1 MGLWVYRGPWNRS
14 SRLEQFLRRSATLE
28 NMLASRYSSI
38 ALLCLFAAFAQAE
51 IVYTV
56 KAAPGMEKIT
66 VEMTIPTEGKSE
78 VMVQMPRWAP
88 GSYSYRDNMA
98 RVGDMS
104 VLGLNGAGEPRKVD
118 GSTLAL
124 PTAGKD
130 EITFS
135 YTVPISNDNG
145 SFHWSG
151 PSTYFYVVDRKD
163 EKCRLDIQ
171 VPDGWKVAAGLNP
184 LLNPH
189 SFTAPDYDV
198 LADNPVTI
206 GDFYE
211 DRYTVKGK
219 PHFIVVRG
227 NYKDDVDRARLKKVC
242 EQVTKDQAHF
252 FGGLPYDRYVWH
264 FVTMDQPNGGWGLEH
279 LSSTQ
284 IGLATGIGYRTV
296 GVISHEFFHLWH
308 VKRTRSLPLGPFNYQ
323 ELPQTGALWYL
334 EGGTDYYAHLLLRRY
349 GRSSDADFLGA
360 LSSNVQRTWS
370 NDQRFQVS
378 PFEASFRVRDAS
390 NGRGNSAGY
399 GVNYYNTG
407 FLASLCLDLEL
418 RARTNHQFSLDD
430 VTRKLYHDTKD
441 GKPGYQETAVRDE
454 LVKLGGLGMGY
465 FYDQVI
471 LKPGELPLAEQLAKV
486 GLRVYEKESVV
497 PDLGFSHR
505 GDRAS
510 GGLVVREPKGVAEG
524 KLIAGDVI
532 LEVNGKKPNGTSNRW
547 LTVFADEHLDTAKP
561 GVELKLKVKR
571 EGQEA
576 PVDVVI
582 VPGSTTRKAWVVEEM
597 EKPSRE
603 ALEFRKKWLSVR

>member
-1 MGLWVYRGPWNRS
+1 MGALIFEPYH
-14 SRLEQFLRRSATLE
+14 LRRSATLE
-28 NMLASRYSSI
+28 SMLASRFSSI
-38 ALLCLFAAFAQAE
+38 ALLSLFAALSHAE

-78 VMVQMPRWAP
+78 TVVQMPRWAP
-88 GSYSYRDNMA
+88 GSYSYRQNMA

-104 VLGLNGAGEPRKVD
+104 VLGLNGAGEPKRVD
-118 GSTLAL
+118 DSTLSL
-124 PTAGKD
+124 PTGGKS

-163 EKCRLDIQ
+163 EKCRLDLQ
-171 VPDGWKVAAGLNP
+171 VPDGWNVAVGLNP

-189 SFTAPDYDV
+189 SFVAPDYDV

-206 GDFYE
+206 GEFYE
-211 DRYTVKGK
+211 DRYTVNGK
-219 PHFIVVRG
+219 PHYIVVRG
-227 NYKDDVDRARLKKVC
+227 NYRDDVDRARLKKVC
-242 EQVTKDQAHF
+242 EQITNDQTHF
-252 FGGLPYDRYVWH
+252 YGDTPYDRFVWH

-284 IGLATGIGYRTV
+284 IGLATGLGYRTV

-308 VKRTRSLPLGPFNYQ
+308 VKRTRSKPLGPFNYQ

-349 GRSSDADFLGA
+349 GRSSDADFLGT
-360 LSSNVQRTWS
+360 LSSNAQRTLP
-370 NDQRFQVS
+370 NERRLEVS
-378 PFEASFRVRDAS
+378 PYEASFRVRDA
-390 NGRGNSAGY
+390 NEGRGNSAGF

-418 RARTNHQFSLDD
+418 RSRTDHKHSLDD
-430 VTRKLYHDTKD
+430 VTKTLYHQTKH
-441 GKPGYQETAVRDE
+441 GKAGFEEGDIREE

-465 FYDQVI
+465 FYDDVI
-471 LKPGELPLAEQLAKV
+471 LKPGELPLQEQLAKV
-486 GLRVYEKESVV
+486 GLRVYEKESIV
-497 PDLGFSHR
+497 PDLGFSYR
-505 GDRAS
+505 GDRSS
-510 GGLVVREPKGVAEG
+510 GGLVVREPKGPAEG
-524 KLIAGDVI
+524 KLNVGDVI
-532 LEVNGKKPNGTSNRW
+532 LEVNGNKPNGTSNRW
-547 LTVFADEHLDTAKP
+547 LSVFGDENLDSAKP

-576 PVDVVI
+576 PLDVVI

-603 ALEFRKKWLSVR
+603 ALEFRKKWLSVKG